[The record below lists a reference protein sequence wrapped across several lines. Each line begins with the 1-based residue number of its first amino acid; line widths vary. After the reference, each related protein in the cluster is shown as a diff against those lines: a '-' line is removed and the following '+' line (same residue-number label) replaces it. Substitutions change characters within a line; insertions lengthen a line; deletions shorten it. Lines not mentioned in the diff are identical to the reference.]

1 MTIQAAKRHKPM
13 RFDKEK
19 FKALVL
25 YVSWRAGHRDGFG
38 ATKLNKVLWF
48 ADARAYV
55 LHKKSIT
62 GATYVRE
69 KYGPVAKQMVAIE
82 KELRQK
88 GLIEVQK
95 EWHSKRNTTKL
106 RASERPDLSLFSD
119 EELSIIDHWV
129 KQIDEDRTDDAH
141 GELSHDYAW
150 QIAEMGEVIP
160 LYAVLAARVARHAA
174 ESSNGQRP
182 RQSVLASS
190 NAHDPR
196 GACGPACR
204 RCGIREVDSSR

>member
-1 MTIQAAKRHKPM
+1 LSLEINVMTIQAAKRHKPM

-38 ATKLNKVLWF
+38 VTKLNKVLWF

-62 GATYVRE
+62 GATYIRE
-69 KYGPVAKQMVAIE
+69 KYGPVAKQMLAIE

-95 EWHSKRNTTKL
+95 ERHSKHVATKL
-106 RASERPDLSLFSD
+106 RAFERPDLSLFSD

-129 KQIDEDRTDDAH
+129 KQVDEDRPDDAQ

-160 LYAVLAARVARHAA
+160 LYAVLAARVRA
-174 ESSNGQRP
+174 
-182 RQSVLASS
+182 
-190 NAHDPR
+190 PR
-196 GACGPACR
+196 G
-204 RCGIREVDSSR
+204 RELEWAKAEAERLGLE